1 MRVMVRV
8 MGEGHGGVSE
18 GDGDDEG
25 LVLWV
30 GCAVA
35 RMPDLNVEG

>member
-1 MRVMVRV
+1 MV

-30 GCAVA
+30 GVPLPEC
-35 RMPDLNVEG
+35 PI